1 MENVKRLL
9 AEVPHWCPL
18 EKAQRIY
25 DLVLERKPSLCVEI
39 GVYGGGSFFAFAF
52 AVKKLGKG
60 MLVGIDPWTCES
72 ALQGIGD
79 DDAKKIDFEEVYTN
93 FMKVLSREKL
103 TRFTHIIRDKAE
115 NAQWFF
121 EDNYTTDDLKI
132 DILHVDGNH
141 STASVLKDLN
151 LYLPRMKENG
161 IIIIDDINWQT
172 VAEAIRQFP
181 TLKQIENHITW
192 GVYENRINN
201 A

>member
-1 MENVKRLL
+1 VENVKRLL

-25 DLVLERKPSLCVEI
+25 DLVLERKPALCVEI

-52 AVKKLGKG
+52 ALKKLGKG

-72 ALQGIGD
+72 AMQGVND
-79 DDAKKIDFEEVYTN
+79 DFAKKTDFEEVYTT
-93 FMKVLSREKL
+93 FVKVREREKL
-103 TRFTHIIRDKAE
+103 TGCTLVIRDRAE
-115 NAQWFF
+115 NAGWFF
-121 EDNYTTDDLKI
+121 EDNYSTDNVII

-141 STASVLKDLN
+141 SFDSVVKDLM

-161 IIIIDDINWQT
+161 IIIIDDINWKT
-172 VAEAIRQFP
+172 VAAAIEQFP
-181 TLKQIENHITW
+181 NLKQIENHTTW
-192 GVYENRINN
+192 GIYENRIDN